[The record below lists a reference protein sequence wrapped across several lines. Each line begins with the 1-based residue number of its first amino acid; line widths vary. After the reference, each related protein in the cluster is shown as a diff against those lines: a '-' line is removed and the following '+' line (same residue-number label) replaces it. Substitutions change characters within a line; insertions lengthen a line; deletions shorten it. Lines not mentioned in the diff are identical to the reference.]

1 MTGKTHRVGG
11 MLCVL
16 GGFTLLESKGMLL
29 GNVNPVLQLAVMYP
43 FAIYGSVVSDLDH
56 DWHSVPC
63 RDVVSLGINKVLHL
77 ASGVRDTIG
86 DRSSLSKALS
96 IFDAKHRS
104 WQTHS
109 DLFLFIMII
118 VMSNLMSS
126 STNSVDIAIIR
137 LIFTGLIMGVI
148 SHLFLDML
156 TPEGIW
162 SFITLFLRKVTGK
175 RVFPDKV
182 SLVPDSKFFRTGGAW
197 EGIVRRVLWVLCLI
211 LFLRILISISPYS
224 ISFLK
229 S

>member
-56 DWHSVPC
+56 DWNSVPC

-86 DRSSLSKALS
+86 DRSPLSKALS

-126 STNSVDIAIIR
+126 STNSVDVAIIR

-197 EGIVRRVLWVLCLI
+197 EGVVRRVLWVLCLI

>member
-56 DWHSVPC
+56 DWNSVPC

-86 DRSSLSKALS
+86 DRSPLSKALS

-126 STNSVDIAIIR
+126 STNSVDVAIIR